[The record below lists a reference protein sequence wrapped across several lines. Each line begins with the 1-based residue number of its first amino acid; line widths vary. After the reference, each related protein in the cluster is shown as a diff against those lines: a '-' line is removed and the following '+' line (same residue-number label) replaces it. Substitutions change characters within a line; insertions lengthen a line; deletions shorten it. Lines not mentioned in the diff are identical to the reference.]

1 MGSIYMFIHFKC
13 TENSVA
19 EWDRSIFL
27 ASIFSLFILFY
38 TLIGVVL
45 IPIIH
50 EDNLRP
56 LIFFLFFFLF
66 FYLFIYFGS
75 LNFTYLS
82 TVKVFAIISNF

>member
-50 EDNLRP
+50 EDNLFP
-56 LIFFLFFFLF
+56 CFVFSFFI
-66 FYLFIYFGS
+66 YLFI
-75 LNFTYLS
+75 LVL
-82 TVKVFAIISNF
+82 

>member
-50 EDNLRP
+50 EDNLFP
-56 LIFFLFFFLF
+56 FCLSFFFF
-66 FYLFIYFGS
+66 FFFCFFIYLFI
-75 LNFTYLS
+75 LVL
-82 TVKVFAIISNF
+82 